1 MGSVARTYF
10 ETVKLMDM
18 FPVSGLTTVNALYS
32 KKLEALRIGQED
44 IDVVAL
50 AMIKLRHRHP
60 HRRRTT
66 MNCSD

>member
-1 MGSVARTYF
+1 
-10 ETVKLMDM
+10 MDM

-44 IDVVAL
+44 IDVVGL
-50 AMIKLRHRHP
+50 AMIKLRHHHP